1 MLCHMQA
8 SIPKGDLTL
17 NGGMFQQPPFP
28 LPPPLSKTQVKMWR
42 QFFLKFHKIFPKN
55 ERICNKIFYLKFH
68 ICAKFHTKSMADIHI
83 EFFSK

>member
-28 LPPPLSKTQVKMWR
+28 LPFLSQTQVKMW
-42 QFFLKFHKIFPKN
+42 QFFQIFFEISQKFPPKKIEYVTKYSLKNFTFVKIF
-55 ERICNKIFYLKFH
+55 
-68 ICAKFHTKSMADIHI
+68 TK
-83 EFFSK
+83 KYG